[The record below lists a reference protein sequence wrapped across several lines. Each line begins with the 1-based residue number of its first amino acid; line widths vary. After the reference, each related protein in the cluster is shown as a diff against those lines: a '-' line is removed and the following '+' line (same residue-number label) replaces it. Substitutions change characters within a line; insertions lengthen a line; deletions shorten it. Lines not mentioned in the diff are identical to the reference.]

1 MIKFLGKDMPEQEAY
16 EEIINKLSLFIESEQ
31 VLLDTL
37 NEIRDYCEKKI
48 SDGMGTIQGNE
59 TIDAIGKT
67 TFVVMKKMFASQRI
81 KEDEKWE
88 KIKQKGKINEFI
100 KDVEKSAKAMQQTI
114 DGISTTIMQANKS
127 CSPSVLKDL
136 VDVYIDMTEW
146 GLEMY
151 KDQLDWAKENVEVVE
166 RGE

>member
-67 TFVVMKKMFASQRI
+67 TFGVMKKMFASQRI

-88 KIKQKGKINEFI
+88 KSSKR
-100 KDVEKSAKAMQQTI
+100 AK
-114 DGISTTIMQANKS
+114 
-127 CSPSVLKDL
+127 
-136 VDVYIDMTEW
+136 
-146 GLEMY
+146 
-151 KDQLDWAKENVEVVE
+151 
-166 RGE
+166 

>member
-1 MIKFLGKDMPEQEAY
+1 
-16 EEIINKLSLFIESEQ
+16 
-31 VLLDTL
+31 
-37 NEIRDYCEKKI
+37 
-48 SDGMGTIQGNE
+48 MG
-59 TIDAIGKT
+59 
-67 TFVVMKKMFASQRI
+67 
-81 KEDEKWE
+81 

-114 DGISTTIMQANKS
+114 DGISATIMQANKNY
-127 CSPSVLKDL
+127 SPSVIKDL

>member
-1 MIKFLGKDMPEQEAY
+1 
-16 EEIINKLSLFIESEQ
+16 
-31 VLLDTL
+31 
-37 NEIRDYCEKKI
+37 
-48 SDGMGTIQGNE
+48 MG
-59 TIDAIGKT
+59 
-67 TFVVMKKMFASQRI
+67 
-81 KEDEKWE
+81 